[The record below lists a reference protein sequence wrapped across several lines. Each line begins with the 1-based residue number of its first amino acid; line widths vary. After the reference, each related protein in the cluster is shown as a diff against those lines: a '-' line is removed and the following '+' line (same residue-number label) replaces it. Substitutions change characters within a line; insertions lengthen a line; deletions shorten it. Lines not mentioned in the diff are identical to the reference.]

1 MKQEASGW
9 PEWCDNDDNKHKY
22 INDYYEREG
31 IQLDYDN
38 IRKNPGLRSLAK
50 LMLNSFWGKFGQR
63 TNMQRLSH
71 IADPAEFFDMLTND
85 EQTITGINFINDD
98 IVELRWK
105 YCDEFVE
112 STGRTNVVI
121 AAYTTALARL
131 KLYSYLEVLGSRA
144 LYADTDSVIFKSGSP
159 DLELGDYLGDL
170 TNEVPEG
177 DITVFVT
184 GGPKNYAYEV
194 KTPTG
199 AVKTQCKIR
208 GITLNYQNSLQI
220 NFNTVK
226 NMVVDNSSKVT
237 VTDKH
242 KIVRD
247 RNSVNILTTRQDKD
261 YRIVF
266 DKRIIKDNFTTVP
279 YGFK

>member
-1 MKQEASGW
+1 MNGKLLFALCKTCAETKQQETCNHTDEERSFIGTWVSDELKKALEKGYEIIEMYEVWHFEKTSQYDPDTKTGGLFTEYVNTFLKMKQEASGW

-177 DITVFVT
+177 DLPF
-184 GGPKNYAYEV
+184 
-194 KTPTG
+194 
-199 AVKTQCKIR
+199 
-208 GITLNYQNSLQI
+208 L
-220 NFNTVK
+220 
-226 NMVVDNSSKVT
+226 
-237 VTDKH
+237 
-242 KIVRD
+242 
-247 RNSVNILTTRQDKD
+247 
-261 YRIVF
+261 
-266 DKRIIKDNFTTVP
+266 
-279 YGFK
+279 